1 MTTVIL
7 LATLTFFFL
16 PHTVYFFVS
25 LNSDTAPADDASG
38 GGGGGGVSS
47 LVLVLY
53 MTLLTNAGG
62 ETVLDR
68 MHRVCVAIRETGEWP
83 QEWTFSTFIPR
94 TGIGWTTS
102 RRGQESPW
110 KSQSE

>member
-25 LNSDTAPADDASG
+25 LNSDTAPADDAS

-94 TGIGWTTS
+94 TGTGWTTS

>member
-38 GGGGGGVSS
+38 GGGGGVSS

-68 MHRVCVAIRETGEWP
+68 MHRVCVAIREAGEWP
-83 QEWTFSTFIPR
+83 QEWTFSAFIPR
-94 TGIGWTTS
+94 TGTGWTTS

>member
-25 LNSDTAPADDASG
+25 LNSDTAPADDAS

-83 QEWTFSTFIPR
+83 QEWTFSAFIPR
-94 TGIGWTTS
+94 TGTGWTTS